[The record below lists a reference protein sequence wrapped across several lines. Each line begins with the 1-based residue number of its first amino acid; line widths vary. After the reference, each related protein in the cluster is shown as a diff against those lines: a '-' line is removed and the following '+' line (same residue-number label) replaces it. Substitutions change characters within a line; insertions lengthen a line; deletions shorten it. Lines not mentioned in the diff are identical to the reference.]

1 MSQEVKIANHD
12 GQEYTLDQ
20 LKDMVQA
27 SNDGEFSFDEALD
40 GDLATSGAIISNLIK
55 YIESTQVAPKLPV
68 LMTKDNPN
76 GWKLEELLEQIS
88 TEIVAKDKAL
98 LNMHDDYPDNIKV
111 IHDINVNIVI
121 ALTQCINLQNRALC
135 LLEAIR
141 TPEQS

>member
-1 MSQEVKIANHD
+1 MSPEIKIANHD

-40 GDLATSGAIISNLIK
+40 GDLATSGAIIGNLIK
-55 YIESTQVAPKLPV
+55 YIETTQVAPKIPV
-68 LMTKDNPN
+68 LMTKDNPT

-88 TEIVAKDKAL
+88 TEIVAKDKIL
-98 LNMHDDYPDNIKV
+98 LNTYDGFPENIKA

-121 ALTQCINLQNRALC
+121 AFTQCINLQNRALC
-135 LLEAIR
+135 LLEAMR
-141 TPEQS
+141 TPELT